1 VCCESGLHSSVRG
14 YSRKGVIYRDPE
26 VYILILPGFG
36 IISHII
42 VSTAKKPIF
51 GYLGMVYAMFSIGV
65 LGFIVW
71 AHGRLD
77 ILLILDCVLFYI
89 FMITPRSRP
98 HCSWETSNGFL
109 VSIQK
114 EVLFFLKD
122 KLSESEL
129 NLIPE
134 LRLIDDPQKLA
145 HSSFEELKS
154 LRGRTNVAW
163 IGELLKISV
172 AETVVVLRK
181 YADMHYRNS
190 KVSKVSPLGLI
201 ELDYFPNLGMNGR
214 KACLPKRTL
223 FTNLSSVQRV
233 QDVHQEIQY
242 VFNVFPNWTS
252 QRRSNS
258 NMIPRKNPEWNLE
271 DQKRICDMIL
281 TDLRKGI
288 WPIFNSEIK
297 IWLES
302 WIVDMQSK
310 IASKAR
316 DSITCIVDS
325 NVKNLMRSYI
335 SKIFLVVYAINHVL
349 TNKGGKTP
357 GVDGICYERSR
368 NGKTKSGFENAANL
382 ALKINHKFLKNY
394 KSKAVKRIYIPK
406 HGSTRLR
413 PLGIPTLLDRV
424 IQKMFQLVIDP
435 AVDVFGDPNSYGFRK
450 HRSCH
455 NAIGALASRLAK
467 ASENFTIIE
476 IDIKKF
482 FDTIDHNWIKAHFP
496 MPTGFENVLESWLS
510 SGVLKGNNFYLNEY
524 GVPQGGIISPLI
536 GNFTLDGL
544 ETTAFKGVKKSV
556 TITDSDNN
564 KKVLDL
570 RFGLVRYADD
580 FIIVLNHPRNI
591 KVIKKNVEKFLDI
604 RGLQINEKK
613 SKEIFFSFSKESKKD
628 PSPKF
633 DFLGFTF
640 MYQSNVRLSRIIS
653 KRHMTNSKKVIIS
666 PSRQNVIAFK
676 RKLKTLIGKNSNLT
690 AIELL
695 QKLNPILRG
704 WTRYFSVS
712 ICAKILSEVDNYVY
726 RRLWRWCTRKHPK
739 VGKFHLGDKYFLMGS
754 DNGIMSPHDR
764 KWHFYGQSKN
774 KSKRVKG
781 DNIKFLVFTLLETKI
796 IAARKLAISPS
807 IREISPYLNENKYLE
822 FKANIAK
829 KRTRESSNDF
839 HVLYNRQKGKCEFC
853 NRPMEFESVGEETKP
868 EALEIHHIK
877 PLSIGGMHAGYS
889 NKSLLHKS
897 CHKRV
902 HEIFGKKQITKLP
915 FRKF

>member
-1 VCCESGLHSSVRG
+1 
-14 YSRKGVIYRDPE
+14 
-26 VYILILPGFG
+26 
-36 IISHII
+36 
-42 VSTAKKPIF
+42 
-51 GYLGMVYAMFSIGV
+51 MFSIGV

-77 ILLILDCVLFYI
+77 ILLILDCVLYFI
-89 FMITPRSRP
+89 LFRITPRSRP
-98 HCSWETSNGFL
+98 YCSWETSNWFL

-122 KLSESEL
+122 KLSGSEL
-129 NLIPE
+129 ILSPE
-134 LRLIDDPQKLA
+134 LRLIDDPQNLR

-172 AETVVVLRK
+172 AETVVALRK
-181 YADMHYRNS
+181 CADVQHRNS
-190 KVSKVSPLGLI
+190 RGNKVSPLGLI
-201 ELDYFPNLGMNGR
+201 KSDYFPKLGMNGR

-223 FTNLSSVQRV
+223 LANLSSVQRV
-233 QDVHQEIQY
+233 QDVHQEMQY
-242 VFNVFPNWTS
+242 VFKVFSNWTS

-271 DQKRICDMIL
+271 DQKRICDRIL
-281 TDLRKGI
+281 IDLRKGI
-288 WPIFNSEIK
+288 WPIFNPEIK

-302 WIVDMQSK
+302 WIVYMQFK

-316 DSITCIVDS
+316 DSNTQVIDS
-325 NVKNLMRSYI
+325 NVKNIMRSYI

-357 GVDGICYERSR
+357 GVDGIRFDRSR
-368 NGKTKSGFENAANL
+368 TGKTKSGFENAAKL
-382 ALKINHKFLKNY
+382 ALKINHQFLKNY
-394 KSKAVKRIYIPK
+394 KSKAVKRVYIPK
-406 HGSTRLR
+406 PGSTEPRS
-413 PLGIPTLLDRV
+413 LGVPTLLDRV

-455 NAIGALASRLAK
+455 NAIGALGSRLAK
-467 ASENFTIIE
+467 ASENFTIID

-482 FDTIDHNWIKAHFP
+482 FDTIDHDWIKAHFP

-510 SGVLKGNNFYLNEY
+510 CGVLKGSNFYFNEY

-536 GNFTLDGL
+536 ANFTLDGL
-544 ETTAFKGVKKSV
+544 ETAAFKGVKKSV
-556 TITDSDNN
+556 TIIDSDNN

-570 RFGLVRYADD
+570 TFGLVRYADD
-580 FIIVLNHPRNI
+580 FVIVLNHPRNI
-591 KVIKKNVEKFLDI
+591 KLIKKNVEKFLNI
-604 RGLQINEKK
+604 RGLQINKKK
-613 SKEIFFSFSKESKKD
+613 SKDIYFSFTKKKKKELS
-628 PSPKF
+628 SKF

-653 KRHMTNSKKVIIS
+653 KREMTNSKKVIIS
-666 PSRQNVIAFK
+666 PSRQNIIAFK
-676 RKLKTLIGKNSNLT
+676 RKLKIFIGKNSNLS

-695 QKLNPILRG
+695 QKLNPVLRG
-704 WTRYFSVS
+704 WARYFSVS
-712 ICAKILSEVDNYVY
+712 ICAKILSEIDNYVY

-739 VGKFHLGDKYFLMGS
+739 VGKCHLADRYFRMGS
-754 DNGIMSPHDR
+754 ENGVMSSNDR
-764 KWHFYGQSKN
+764 KWHFYGRSKN

-796 IAARKLAISPS
+796 IAARKLTIGPS
-807 IREISPYLNENKYLE
+807 IREVSPYLNENKYFE
-822 FKANIAK
+822 FKAKIAE

-839 HVLYNRQKGKCEFC
+839 YVLYNRQKGKCEFC
-853 NRPMEFESVGEETKP
+853 NRPMEFESIGEETNP
-868 EALEIHHIK
+868 ETLKIHHIK
-877 PLSIGGMHAGYS
+877 PLSIGGVHTGYS
-889 NKSLLHKS
+889 NKSLLHES

-902 HEIFGKKQITKLP
+902 HKIFGKKQITKLP